1 MRRTLACAARPGK
14 GLPNRGVASVAG
26 HAASQYNDRGDGT
39 PQRTNTD
46 ESRSMVRLSR
56 LLPTLAVMV
65 CFCALPAA
73 VLAQDSYRIIA
84 NVNSQ
89 AITQFDLAQRV
100 KLTML
105 SSRIA
110 DTPANRAQVQ
120 RQVLRQMVD
129 ERIQVDEAQ
138 RSQIRPTAGEVK
150 ERIQQIEQANGMPP
164 GGIEQALRGAGI
176 EMTVLSAQIE
186 ASIVWGKLVRRKV
199 RGQIDVTDAEI
210 DEVLNQI
217 RRNVGKSENRIA
229 EIFLAVD
236 RPDQADEVLRN
247 AQRILEQIRVG
258 TPFAVMAQQFSQSA
272 SAATGGDLGWVL
284 PGQLDPVLEAAIAK
298 LQPGRVVDQPVR
310 TAAGWHILAL
320 VDRRTFGA
328 AANNQAEI
336 RVNVVQ
342 LLLPLPPN
350 ANENEIARAKAEA
363 ERIMATVSKCADLR
377 AAAARTRGA
386 TVSDIDK
393 LRVGDLGHMAQP
405 IVNQPMGRAIGPYR
419 LSDKNALQIVSV
431 CSKEGD
437 GGLPSRDAIQ
447 QQILSGKLEAAARRY
462 MRDLRRTA
470 IVDIRV

>member
-1 MRRTLACAARPGK
+1 
-14 GLPNRGVASVAG
+14 
-26 HAASQYNDRGDGT
+26 
-39 PQRTNTD
+39 
-46 ESRSMVRLSR
+46 MVRLSR
-56 LLPTLAVMV
+56 LLTALAVTIGLA
-65 CFCALPAA
+65 ALPAG
-73 VLAQDSYRIIA
+73 VHAQDSYRIIA

-89 AITQFDLAQRV
+89 GITQYELNQRI

-110 DTPANRAQVQ
+110 DTPGNRAQVQ
-120 RQVLRQMVD
+120 RQVLRQMID
-129 ERIQVDEAQ
+129 ERIQVDEAL
-138 RSQIRPTAGEVK
+138 RSQIRPTAGEVR
-150 ERIQQIEQANGMPP
+150 ERIQQLEQANRMPA
-164 GGIEQALRGAGI
+164 GGIEQALRGSGI
-176 EMTVLSAQIE
+176 EMTVLTSQIE

-210 DEVLNQI
+210 DDALNQI

-272 SAATGGDLGWVL
+272 SAASGGDLGWVL
-284 PGQLDPVLEAAIAK
+284 PGQFDPTLEAAIAR

-310 TAAGWHILAL
+310 TASGWHILAL
-320 VDRRTFGA
+320 IDRRTFGA
-328 AANNQAEI
+328 TGSNNPAEV

-350 ANENEIARAKAEA
+350 ASQDEISRGTAEA
-363 ERIMATVSKCADLR
+363 QKIISQVNRCADLR

-386 TVSDIDK
+386 TTSDVDK
-393 LRVGDLGHMAQP
+393 LRVGDLPANVAQQIATTP
-405 IVNQPMGRAIGPYR
+405 VGRAIGPFAVQG
-419 LSDKNALQIVSV
+419 SIQILAV

-447 QQILSGKLEAAARRY
+447 QQILSGKLEGAARRY
-462 MRDLRRTA
+462 MRDLRRAA
-470 IVDIRV
+470 IIDIRG

>member
-1 MRRTLACAARPGK
+1 MRLT
-14 GLPNRGVASVAG
+14 
-26 HAASQYNDRGDGT
+26 
-39 PQRTNTD
+39 
-46 ESRSMVRLSR
+46 R

-65 CFCALPAA
+65 CVCALPAT
-73 VLAQDSYRIIA
+73 VLAQDSNRIVA
-84 NVNSQ
+84 QVNSQ
-89 AITQFDLAQRV
+89 AITQHELAQRV
-100 KLTML
+100 KLTMI

-120 RQVLRQMVD
+120 RQVMRQMVD
-129 ERIQVDEAQ
+129 ERIQVDEAL
-138 RSQIRPTAGEVK
+138 RSQIKPTPDEVK
-150 ERIQQIEQANGMPP
+150 ERVQQIEQANGMPP
-164 GGIEQALRGAGI
+164 GGIKQALEAAGI
-176 EMTVLSAQIE
+176 QYTVLTGQIE
-186 ASIVWGKLVRRKV
+186 ASVVWGKLVRRKV

-210 DEVLNQI
+210 DEAMNQI
-217 RRNVGKSENRIA
+217 RRNIGKSENRIA

-258 TPFAVMAQQFSQSA
+258 TPFAVMAQQFSQNA
-272 SAATGGDLGWVL
+272 SNATGGDLGWVL

-320 VDRRTFGA
+320 VDRRTFGSS
-328 AANNQAEI
+328 ANNQAEI
-336 RVNVVQ
+336 RVNLVQ

-350 ANENEIARAKAEA
+350 ASAAEIARGTGEA
-363 ERIMATVSKCADLR
+363 QKIMSQVTKCADLR

-386 TVSDIDK
+386 TTSDRDK
-393 LRVGDLGHMAQP
+393 LRLGDLPANVAQQINATP
-405 IVNQPMGRAIGPYR
+405 VGRAIGPYAV
-419 LSDKNALQIVSV
+419 DGAIQILAV

-470 IVDIRV
+470 IVDIRG

>member
-1 MRRTLACAARPGK
+1 
-14 GLPNRGVASVAG
+14 
-26 HAASQYNDRGDGT
+26 
-39 PQRTNTD
+39 
-46 ESRSMVRLSR
+46 MVRLPR
-56 LLPTLAVMV
+56 LLSILAVLAGL
-65 CFCALPAA
+65 CALPAA
-73 VLAQDSYRIIA
+73 ASAQDTYRIIA

-89 AITQFDLAQRV
+89 GITQHELGQRV

-120 RQVLRQMVD
+120 RQVLRQMID
-129 ERIQVDEAQ
+129 ERIQLDEGL
-138 RSQIRPTAGEVK
+138 RSQIKATPTEVN
-150 ERIQQIEQANGMPP
+150 ERIQQLEQANRMPP
-164 GGIEQALRGAGI
+164 GGIKQALQGSGI
-176 EMTVLSAQIE
+176 ELSVLTSQLE

-236 RPDQADEVLRN
+236 RPEQADEVLRN

-272 SAATGGDLGWVL
+272 SAANGGDLGWVL
-284 PGQLDPVLEAAIAK
+284 PGQFDPALEAAIAR

-310 TAAGWHILAL
+310 TASGWHILAL
-320 VDRRTFGA
+320 IDRRTFGTA
-328 AANNQAEI
+328 TSTNPAEI

-350 ANENEIARAKAEA
+350 ASNDEVERSKAEA
-363 ERIMATVSKCADLR
+363 QKIMAQVTKCADLR

-386 TVSDIDK
+386 TTSDVDK
-393 LRVGDLGHMAQP
+393 LRVGDLPTNVAQQVTSTP
-405 IVNQPMGRAIGPYR
+405 IGRAIGPFAVQG
-419 LSDKNALQIVSV
+419 SIQIIAV
-431 CSKEGD
+431 CSREGD

-447 QQILSGKLEAAARRY
+447 QQILSGKLEGAARRY
-462 MRDLRRTA
+462 MRDLRRAA
-470 IVDIRV
+470 IIDVRG